1 MYGLSR
7 LEKSAY
13 SQIGYHN
20 IVSPVR
26 LEGLIFH
33 ISLSFII
40 LHLFRGA
47 SQLDRK
53 VKESDNEL
61 RTELFFPPAV
71 RPGRAESGKILFIGG
86 KLISTKN
93 GGGHDSR
100 NICHHLYVGE
110 H

>member
-20 IVSPVR
+20 IVSQVR

-33 ISLSFII
+33 ISISFII
-40 LHLFRGA
+40 LLLYRGA

-53 VKESDNEL
+53 VKESDKN
-61 RTELFFPPAV
+61 V
-71 RPGRAESGKILFIGG
+71 RREF
-86 KLISTKN
+86 
-93 GGGHDSR
+93 
-100 NICHHLYVGE
+100 
-110 H
+110 